1 MDASGHD
8 LSTSTPPTLAP
19 SGGRLDAALER
30 HSAAPLREGNRLALL
45 LNGPDTY
52 DDWLAAIG
60 GAERWVHLDNYIFR
74 NDAVGRHFADALKEK
89 AAEGVPV
96 RVLRDWF
103 GSMDVPRSSGGSCAA
118 RASRSARSTR
128 PPWARRSGRCAA
140 TTASWS
146 RWTASTPRRAGCA

>member
-60 GAERWVHLDNYIFR
+60 RAERWVHLDNYIFQG
-74 NDAVGRHFADALKEK
+74 DAVGRRFADALKEK
-89 AAEGVPV
+89 
-96 RVLRDWF
+96 R
-103 GSMDVPRSSGGSCAA
+103 PRA
-118 RASRSARSTR
+118 
-128 PPWARRSGRCAA
+128 
-140 TTASWS
+140 
-146 RWTASTPRRAGCA
+146 